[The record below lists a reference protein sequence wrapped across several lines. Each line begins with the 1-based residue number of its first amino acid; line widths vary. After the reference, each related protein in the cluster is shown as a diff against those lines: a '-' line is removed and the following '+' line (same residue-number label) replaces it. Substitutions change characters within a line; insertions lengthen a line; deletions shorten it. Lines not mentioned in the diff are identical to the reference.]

1 MARATVSSSS
11 VVLVATVDVRS
22 QSGKP
27 VARIDKQEE
36 GCRSAHK
43 EDFSRAPGSRV
54 GGQQVTPTEPSSAN
68 AAGPGLERPLRVEL
82 ALKFSFLAGADTI
95 ALAQRKIGELQEQ
108 IESHR
113 ELSRSLTFDPG
124 ND

>member
-1 MARATVSSSS
+1 MSADPFRTCSGLGSIGTGLGQDGPRDGLVVQCSARGHVE
-11 VVLVATVDVRS
+11 VRS

-43 EDFSRAPGSRV
+43 EDILKSTRFKGV

-68 AAGPGLERPLRVEL
+68 AAGPGLERPLRVESL
-82 ALKFSFLAGADTI
+82 FKFS
-95 ALAQRKIGELQEQ
+95 
-108 IESHR
+108 S
-113 ELSRSLTFDPG
+113 
-124 ND
+124 